1 MDLTLMAHLHLHGIV
16 SAYATPVQTSHAH
29 VLLRCGSVSALV
41 SNAPAAL
48 PRFDRC
54 LEKNTDCAAAHR
66 RILQAYCRQ
75 NTVIPLNAG
84 MQYPSTDAVCR
95 AVHLKEQEYFES
107 LTALNGMKE
116 FVLRIA
122 VGQHRTNQRPLG
134 SFVTD
139 RGANDGHSQNSNPQL
154 EHDRYELMRSSLKL
168 LTHYAMQVEP
178 AGPPKQGQ
186 LLDCVALMREPEI
199 SLLRRMIHDLHTPA
213 RDLGLDIVL
222 SGPFPPY
229 SCNLEELRHL
239 HHN

>member
-16 SAYATPVQTSHAH
+16 SAYATPVQTAHAH

-41 SNAPAAL
+41 SKAPAAL

-75 NTVIPLNAG
+75 NTIIPLNAG
-84 MQYPSTDAVCR
+84 MHYPSTDAVCC

-107 LTALNGMKE
+107 LAALNGIKE

-122 VGQHRTNQRPLG
+122 VGQHRTNQRPFG

-139 RGANDGHSQNSNPQL
+139 HGANDGHSQNSKAQL

-186 LLDCVALMREPEI
+186 LLDCVALIGEPEI

-222 SGPFPPY
+222 SGPFPPD